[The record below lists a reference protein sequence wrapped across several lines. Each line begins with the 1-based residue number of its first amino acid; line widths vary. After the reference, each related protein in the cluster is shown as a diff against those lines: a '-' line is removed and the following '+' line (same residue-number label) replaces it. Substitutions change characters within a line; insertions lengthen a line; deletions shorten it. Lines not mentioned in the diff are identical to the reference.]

1 MATQGNNETRS
12 LFNVKK
18 EKKEEEKRR
27 DRGDKGKKEKRLYT
41 VDSTSASLVFVSHE
55 QRNG

>member
-18 EKKEEEKRR
+18 RRKKKRR

-41 VDSTSASLVFVSHE
+41 ADSTSASLVFVSHE
-55 QRNG
+55 QQNG